1 MAASLVSIMTKKFI
15 LVLISIW
22 WGWTVII
29 DFAVVPTVF
38 KVINDFF
45 NAGELGLSLFSKLN
59 NLEFIFSGLLVA
71 LGFYELKSNK
81 TGKLQ
86 LVFILTAFLIV
97 LTYFFYLTPKL
108 TSLTELWKQA
118 DAVNSVSVAGI
129 IDIQQEHQLY
139 HKIYVTLDTLKLLLL
154 SSLLGLNLFK
164 KEHTV
169 A

>member
-1 MAASLVSIMTKKFI
+1 MAAFLVSIMTKKFI

-45 NAGELGLSLFSKLN
+45 NAGELGISLFSKLN
-59 NLEFIFSGLLVA
+59 NLELIFSALLVA
-71 LGFYELKSNK
+71 VGVYELKSLK
-81 TGKLQ
+81 VGKLQ
-86 LVFILTAFLIV
+86 LVLISTAFLIV

-108 TSLTELWKQA
+108 TSLTELWKKA

-129 IDIQQEHQLY
+129 TDIQQEHQFY
-139 HKIYVTLDTLKLLLL
+139 HKIYVTLDTIKLLLL

-164 KEHTV
+164 KERTV